1 MIAGWLAKRTDY
13 PRRIA
18 VESSMSAPALRASLR
33 RRCNERP
40 TMSSTTLAARRDR
53 ALGAGA
59 PLFYD
64 APLHIV
70 RGEGVELFDADGRR
84 YVDMYNNVP
93 CVGHANPHVVEA
105 MARQQGTLNVHSR
118 YLHEGIV
125 AFAER
130 LAALHGPAIESVVF
144 SCSGTEANEVALRM
158 ARLATGKSGI
168 VCTNAT
174 YHGNSEAVAKLNRIG
189 DIRNSTGN
197 VRAIPFPEMLRPLVP
212 GANEDDLTEA
222 YLDRLRGA
230 IRSLEDDG
238 VGFAGLIV
246 CSIFANEGLPDV
258 PRGFM
263 PRAAEIVRAA
273 GGLLISDEVQA
284 GYGRTGRWWGY
295 DVTGFTPDI
304 VVTGKPM
311 GNGLPLAATA
321 ASRSLVEGFRS
332 ATRYFNTFA
341 SSPLQAA
348 VGMAVIDV
356 IERDGLLE
364 NVATVGAF
372 LKSALAERKGRFASI
387 ADVRGHGLF
396 VGVEIAKTDAA
407 RTPDTDRAVEVIN
420 RLKDKGFL
428 TSNAGAFRN
437 VVKIRPPLPFAQ
449 HHAEEFLVAFDA
461 TMAELDG

>member
-1 MIAGWLAKRTDY
+1 MVFPAIFS
-13 PRRIA
+13 A
-18 VESSMSAPALRASLR
+18 VGAD
-33 RRCNERP
+33 ERP
-40 TMSSTTLAARRDR
+40 TMSSATLAARRDR

-59 PLFYD
+59 PLFYN

-70 RGEGVELFDADGRR
+70 RGEGVYLFDAEGRR
-84 YVDMYNNVP
+84 YLDMYNNVP
-93 CVGHANPHVVEA
+93 CVGHANPDVVEA

-130 LAALHGPAIESVVF
+130 LAGLHGPSIESVVF

-158 ARLATGKSGI
+158 ARLATGKTGI

-189 DIRNSTGN
+189 DISNATGN
-197 VRAIPFPEMLRPLVP
+197 VRAIPFPEKLRPLVP
-212 GANEDDLTEA
+212 GASEAELAEA

-230 IRSLEDDG
+230 VRSLEDDG
-238 VGFAGLIV
+238 AGFAGLIV

-273 GGLLISDEVQA
+273 GGLVIADEVQA

-295 DVTGFTPDI
+295 DITGFTPDI

-321 ASRSLVEGFRS
+321 ASRSLVEGFRA

-348 VGMAVIDV
+348 VGMAVLDV
-356 IERDGLLE
+356 IERDGLRE
-364 NVATVGAF
+364 NVAKVGAF
-372 LKSALAERKGRFASI
+372 LKSALSERKARFASI

-407 RTPDTDRAVEVIN
+407 RTPDTDKAIEVIN

-428 TSNAGAFRN
+428 TSNAGAYRN
-437 VVKIRPPLPFAQ
+437 VVKIRPPLVFAQ
-449 HHAEEFLVAFDA
+449 RHAEDFLVAFDA
-461 TMAELDG
+461 TMSELDG

>member
-1 MIAGWLAKRTDY
+1 
-13 PRRIA
+13 
-18 VESSMSAPALRASLR
+18 
-33 RRCNERP
+33 
-40 TMSSTTLAARRDR
+40 MSSTTLAARRDR

-59 PLFYD
+59 PLFYN

-70 RGEGVELFDADGRR
+70 RGEGVHLFDADGRR

-93 CVGHANPHVVEA
+93 CVGHADPTVVEA

-130 LAALHGPAIESVVF
+130 LAALHGPSIESVVF

-158 ARLATGKSGI
+158 ARLATGKTGI

-189 DIRNSTGN
+189 TDRNAVGD
-197 VRAIPFPEMLRPLVP
+197 VRAIPFPEMLRPLLP
-212 GANEDDLTEA
+212 GASEDELAEA

-230 IRSLEDDG
+230 IRSLEEDG
-238 VGFAGLIV
+238 IGFAGLIV

-263 PRAAEIVRAA
+263 PRAAEIVRTA
-273 GGLLISDEVQA
+273 GGVVIADEVQA
-284 GYGRTGRWWGY
+284 GYARTGRWWGY

-321 ASRSLVEGFRS
+321 ASRSLVEGFRA

-356 IERDGLLE
+356 IERDGLRE
-364 NVATVGAF
+364 NVAAVGAF
-372 LKSALAERKGRFASI
+372 LKSALAERKARFASI

-396 VGVEIAKTDAA
+396 VGVEIARTDAA
-407 RTPDTDRAVEVIN
+407 RTPDTDRAIEVIN

-437 VVKIRPPLPFAQ
+437 VVKIRPPLVFAQ
-449 HHAEEFLVAFDA
+449 SHAEEFLVAFDA
-461 TMAELDG
+461 TMAEIDG

>member
-1 MIAGWLAKRTDY
+1 MN
-13 PRRIA
+13 
-18 VESSMSAPALRASLR
+18 SA
-33 RRCNERP
+33 
-40 TMSSTTLAARRDR
+40 TLAARRDR

-64 APLHIV
+64 TPLHLV
-70 RGEGVELFDADGRR
+70 RGEGVHLFDPDGRR

-93 CVGHANPHVVEA
+93 CVGHAHPAVVEA

-158 ARLATGKSGI
+158 ARLATGKTGI

-174 YHGNSEAVAKLNRIG
+174 YHGNSEAVARLNRIG
-189 DIRNSTGN
+189 ADRNSAGD

-212 GANEDDLTEA
+212 GANEAELADA
-222 YLDRLRGA
+222 YLERLRGA
-230 IRSLEDDG
+230 IRSLEQDG

-263 PRAAEIVRAA
+263 TRAAEIVRDA
-273 GGLLISDEVQA
+273 GGVVIADEVQA
-284 GYGRTGRWWGY
+284 GYGRTGGWWGY
-295 DVTGFTPDI
+295 DVTGFEPDI

-321 ASRSLVEGFRS
+321 ASRPLVEGFRA

-348 VGMAVIDV
+348 VGMAVLDV
-356 IERDGLLE
+356 IEQEGLLD
-364 NVATVGAF
+364 NVAAVGAF
-372 LKSALAERKGRFASI
+372 LKSALAERKARFASI
-387 ADVRGHGLF
+387 TDVRGHGLF
-396 VGVEIAKTDAA
+396 VGVEIAKVDAA
-407 RTPDTDRAVEVIN
+407 RSPDSDRAVEVIN

-428 TSNAGAFRN
+428 TSNAGAYRN
-437 VVKIRPPLPFAQ
+437 VVKIRPPLVFTKR
-449 HHAEEFLVAFDA
+449 HAEEFLVAFDA